1 MCLID
6 KYWRCA
12 DLCADYKE
20 RFNENVPFFLIGFY
34 DYDTISEAVQQA
46 LDSNKK
52 ISEEEWKSYGKSI

>member
-20 RFNENVPFFLIGFY
+20 KFGKNVPTFLMGFY
-34 DYDTISEAVQQA
+34 DFDTISERVEQA
-46 LDSNKK
+46 IKDNKE
-52 ISEEEWKSYGKSI
+52 IIEDNGEM

>member
-20 RFNENVPFFLIGFY
+20 KFGKNVPTFLIGFY
-34 DYDTISEAVQQA
+34 DFDTISERAEQA
-46 LDSNKK
+46 IKDNKE
-52 ISEEEWKSYGKSI
+52 IIDNEGEM